1 MKPSEKQQKIYDTWV
16 NTTFN
21 LLIEAVA
28 GGSKSTVLLELG
40 KLSTHK
46 SCLYL
51 AFNKTIQLELE
62 EKIKQNNMNHC
73 SALTLHGLGLSMIT
87 KVKDVEVN
95 DGKIYNLIYEIVSN
109 NKWLYK
115 LKSDTRNEL
124 DFLRYALIDCNNIS
138 RLYLTSDLDEIEKYG
153 FIMGKIFSYDIVT
166 QAEKDRL
173 FQKYRKIFPSD
184 EEVINSPEYND
195 EYQSTNRRKFTVLW
209 NKLYELRE
217 KSYNEDKIVIDFL
230 DMIYLPVIKSVPVP
244 TQYQYMFIDEAQDLS
259 MLQHKFIDKFI
270 NEGQIERYAVVGD
283 SKQSIYLFAG
293 AFSKS
298 FDLFRDKP
306 GIVELPLDINYRCS
320 TNIIQYANEVY
331 NNLLPFKTSEGV
343 VKHIKEADYTKRED
357 NLYKLEDIVRNID
370 DDCLIICRNTKPLI
384 QLYFNLLS
392 VNRTPSFVGNDILNS
407 VVNFL
412 KPYKKDTIKTFKEE
426 LRDSLKVLVAKK
438 DNSDKNR
445 LEYLLTKNNNETFN
459 LIQNRLNYT
468 DNMLVDN
475 IITDL
480 KLKLSRKGD
489 IKLCTIHKSKG
500 LEHDV
505 VYLLNEN
512 LIPSK
517 FALTEEAL
525 VQEKNLRYVARTRA
539 KNSLYLLNLKD
550 TEKNTEDK

>member
-1 MKPSEKQQKIYDTWV
+1 MQPSEKQQKIYDTWV
-16 NTTFN
+16 NEN
-21 LLIEAVA
+21 CNILVQAVA
-28 GGSKSTVLLELG
+28 GSGKSTTLLELG

-73 SALTLHGLGLSMIT
+73 SALTLHGLGLSMIN
-87 KVKDVEVN
+87 KVKKAEVN
-95 DGKIYNLIYEIVSN
+95 DGKVYNLMYEIISK

-153 FIMGKIFSYDIVT
+153 FIMGKVFSYDILT
-166 QAEKDRL
+166 QVEKDKL
-173 FQKYRKIFPSD
+173 FQKYRRRFPSD
-184 EEVINSPEYND
+184 EEVINSPEYNA
-195 EYQSTNRRKFTVLW
+195 EYQSINRRKFIVLW

-217 KSYNEDKIVIDFL
+217 ESYNEEKIIIDFL
-230 DMIYLPVIKSVPVP
+230 DMIYLPVIKNVPVP
-244 TQYQYMFIDEAQDLS
+244 TQYQYMFVDECQDLS
-259 MLQHKFIDKFI
+259 YLQQKFIDKLI
-270 NEGQIERYAVVGD
+270 LEGEIEKYSAFGD
-283 SKQSIYLFAG
+283 KNQSIYLFAG
-293 AFSKS
+293 SFSKS
-298 FDLFRDKP
+298 FDMFKERENV
-306 GIVELPLDINYRCS
+306 IELPLDINYRCS
-320 TNIIQYANEVY
+320 TSIIAYANEVY

-343 VKHIKEADYTKRED
+343 VKHIKEGDYTKRED
-357 NLYKLEDIVRNID
+357 NLYRLEDIVRNID

-412 KPYKKDTIKTFKEE
+412 KPYKKDTVKTFKEE
-426 LRDSLKVLVAKK
+426 LHNELKLLVAKK
-438 DNSDKNR
+438 DESDRSR
-445 LEYLLTKNNNETFN
+445 LEYLLTKSNNETFT
-459 LIQNRLNYT
+459 LIQNRLKYT
-468 DNMLVDN
+468 DNLLIDN
-475 IITDL
+475 VIGDL
-480 KLKLSRKGD
+480 KEKLSRKGD

-500 LEHDV
+500 LEHNT

-525 VQEKNLRYVARTRA
+525 VQENNIRYVARTRA
-539 KNSLYLLNLKD
+539 KNNLYLLNLKEE
-550 TEKNTEDK
+550 EKD